1 MNKQN
6 RILVAILAV
15 QIVIL
20 VIVFWPETS
29 AARGQR
35 LFGELQADQAVKL
48 TISDAE
54 GQQIQM
60 AKGADGWVLP
70 GADDFPV
77 EEEKVRAL
85 LAKIVDLRADRLVT
99 RTRDSHKRLQVA
111 GDDFQRLIEF
121 ELQDGP
127 RHKLYLGSSP
137 RYQVLHVR
145 ADDQDQV
152 YLALGLTVADAGAGI
167 AAWVDTNYFSV
178 SADQIKKL
186 TLENRNGRFQFEKD
200 EAGTWTMINL
210 PPGETLL
217 ENNVASLATR
227 VSSLR
232 MVRPLGREEEPSYGL
247 DDPNAVVTV
256 EARDEEGNER
266 TYIVRVGAALDEE
279 AGQGYVVKS
288 ATAPY
293 YVLMAEYTVRDL
305 MERTLQDFL
314 EVPATPTPEAAPE
327 ATPAP

>member
-1 MNKQN
+1 MNRQN
-6 RILVAILAV
+6 RILAAILAV

-29 AARGQR
+29 AARGQQ
-35 LFGELQADQAVKL
+35 LFGDLQADQIVKL
-48 TISDAE
+48 TISDAQ

-60 AKGADGWVLP
+60 AKGSEGWVLP
-70 GADDFPV
+70 DADNFPV
-77 EEEKVRAL
+77 EEDNVLAL
-85 LAKIVDLRADRLVT
+85 LEKIVDLRADRLVT

-111 GDDFQRLIEF
+111 GNDFQRLIEF
-121 ELQDGP
+121 ELQDGT

-137 RYQVLHVR
+137 QYQVLHVR

-152 YLALGLTVADAGAGI
+152 YLALGLTVSEAGTGI
-167 AAWVDTNYFSV
+167 ANWIDTNYFSV
-178 SADQIKKL
+178 SADQIRKL
-186 TLENRNGRFQFEKD
+186 TLENKNGRFQFEKD

-217 ENNVASLATR
+217 ENNAASLATR
-227 VSSLR
+227 VSLLR

-279 AGQGYVVKS
+279 ASQGYVVKS
-288 ATAPY
+288 ATSPY
-293 YVLMAEYTVRDL
+293 YVLMAEYTVSDL
-305 MERTLQDFL
+305 IERTMQDFL
-314 EVPATPTPEAAPE
+314 EVPTTPTPEAAPE
-327 ATPAP
+327 ATPTP